1 MTNVLPP
8 LRDKQYGG
16 AWSIH
21 DPSTAEFLQNISHD
35 QGNTEKF
42 VNDYSEW
49 MCENKIIKGIEKYKI
64 KNFSAGTT
72 ETFDKFYHHYLH
84 KRLRIHRG
92 EYFYHHMMK
101 RDCFQSS
108 AYMDEDKIQKGDV
121 VVMSCPF
128 SDTGNLPPNFYSILT
143 ACEDLDV
150 PVMLDMAYINI
161 SSIEQLD
168 ISFDCI
174 KVITTSLSKYF
185 PVENYRIGIRLM
197 KEELDDTLLA
207 YNQTGYVNHFSVHV
221 GHELIKNFNNQ
232 YILDNYKDKQTQF
245 CNDLKLTPSQCV
257 IFGIDLN
264 NSYKEY
270 NRGGDTNRL
279 CFSRVWDGR
288 IA

>member
-21 DPSTAEFLQNISHD
+21 DPKTMDFLQNIPHK
-35 QGNTEKF
+35 QGNTEQF
-42 VNDYSEW
+42 VNDYADW
-49 MCENKIIKGIEKYKI
+49 ICENKTIKGIEKYKI
-64 KNFSAGTT
+64 KSFSAGTT
-72 ETFDKFYHHYLH
+72 ETFDKFYHHYLN
-84 KRLRIHRG
+84 KRLRIHKG

-108 AYMDEDKIQKGDV
+108 AYMDEDQIQKGDV

-128 SDTGNLPPNFYSILT
+128 SDTGNLPPNFYSILE
-143 ACEDLDV
+143 ACEQLDV

-161 SSIEQLD
+161 SNLKQLD
-168 ISFDCI
+168 ISFNCI
-174 KVITTSLSKYF
+174 KVVTTSLSKYF

-197 KEELDDTLLA
+197 KDEFDDTLLA
-207 YNQTGYVNHFSVHV
+207 YNQTGYFNHFSVNV
-221 GHELIKNFNNQ
+221 GHQLIKNFDNQ
-232 YILDNYKDKQTQF
+232 YIIDHYKDKQIQY
-245 CNDLKLTPSQCV
+245 CKDLNLTPSECV
-257 IFGIDLN
+257 IFGVDLN
-264 NSYKEY
+264 KIYKEY

-288 IA
+288 IS